1 MVQGPETFASQA
13 CAVCARNQGEP
24 MHLKSLNLLGFK
36 SFAEAK
42 IEFPEGVTAIVG
54 PNGSGKSNVVD
65 AILWV
70 LGEQSTKTLRS
81 EKMEDVIFNGTE
93 LRKPLGMAE
102 VSLVIGGLD
111 PAVMKLESSSGLPN
125 ELAEA
130 QEIMITRRLYRNGE
144 SEYLIN
150 KVHCRL
156 KDIRSLL
163 LDTRAG
169 SKGHTV
175 IAQGQIDQILNAS
188 PQDRRELIEETA
200 GIVRYKKQKA
210 EALRK
215 LEATQQNLL
224 RVRDIVAE
232 VKKQLNSLERQ
243 ARQARTF
250 QTLQGEARGIEV
262 TLLTREFRVLRQAL
276 QETETEVLNLDQQES
291 EKAAEQARLTT
302 DLEQARLDAMTITDS
317 IGKVREELAG
327 IEHQQAH
334 ALTAGEVERNRGLLF
349 AQQQVQ
355 ESAELEELV
364 RSQESLAATLQAI
377 ESSLTSVEGEIATR
391 DRALGELD
399 EEMTRLLHQRTA
411 AVEEEERGRK
421 DVLQLAVL
429 VANTEQGISQL
440 TKRMEDL
447 AGRGAR
453 LSSERDELGN
463 QRESAIDRHEVL
475 RKEYGETDRRI
486 SQLRMEQRTVQEE
499 AAQSTGVL
507 QALDQM
513 ILRRSEE
520 LAGVDSRFE
529 ALQSVVRE
537 EMGYGRQG
545 TEQGP
550 ALKSCAGV
558 RDAVAEWLVIPSG
571 MERAVE
577 AVLGERVRGWFVDE
591 PSVGRRLIRFLQ
603 DEALG
608 RGSFIPQHP
617 RWEGSR
623 SHDWWLSI
631 ATEPGVVGL
640 AVNLVQTDAVR
651 TAARDALLDRVV
663 IVRSLD
669 QAMQLWERHA
679 WSAPNGPILVTL
691 DGEVVDA
698 SGIMTG
704 GQVQG
709 TPGLLERRREVI
721 DLEAKRHSLVT
732 ELEQSK
738 QQRDMVVGQIQ
749 VLTQQDRQLGDALR
763 DAEMQ
768 NLSLHKDEEKLQ
780 HVLNDLEHR
789 LTGMETDIQE
799 SISEGQRME
808 QESHAAQ
815 AQLGQWIAE
824 KNGQETMLGRVRER
838 LGLLDQLMRTHQ
850 ERVTE
855 AKLAAEGLRA
865 KREHEQADRTRVA
878 RQIHETDDRHR
889 AVSEHLHSL
898 EGLIEQSQ
906 AEQIRQET
914 LCQELGVTAG
924 RVKGELVA
932 AQERQAQQMAASHTL
947 ESSLEELRRGIS
959 VIRDA
964 RMTVEVHRAEVRTQ
978 LGTVEGTLAGTYQLD
993 PLTLLDDST
1002 TSCEPIGDGDATA
1015 VEETVPPSD
1024 AELKEQLQKLRDRL
1038 DRMGPINLAA
1048 ISEHQELEE
1057 RHTFLSAQEQ
1067 DLSNS
1072 IASLKEIIQ
1081 RIHRTTKEM
1090 FAATYEELQRKFTE
1104 VFGQF
1109 FPGGRAELQ
1118 LVDEPPTENGE
1129 PSGSQEPGIEIV
1141 AQPPGK
1147 RLKSITM
1154 LSGGEKTLTA
1164 MALLFASFL
1173 IRPTPFCLL
1182 DEIDAPLDE
1191 ENIGRFTGV
1200 LKELAQNAQ
1209 FLVITH
1215 NKRTMSIADSLFGVT
1230 MEEPGVSKLV
1240 SVRLGDLQPA

>member
-1 MVQGPETFASQA
+1 
-13 CAVCARNQGEP
+13 
-24 MHLKSLNLLGFK
+24 MHLKSLNMLGFK

-42 IEFPEGVTAIVG
+42 IEFPEGVTAVVG

-93 LRKPLGMAE
+93 VRKPLGMAE

-111 PAVMKLESSSGLPN
+111 QAAMKLDGNSGLPS
-125 ELAEA
+125 ELTEV
-130 QEIMITRRLYRNGE
+130 QELMITRRLYRNGE

-150 KVHCRL
+150 KIHCRL

-243 ARQARTF
+243 ARQARTY
-250 QTLQGEARGIEV
+250 QTLQGEAREIEV
-262 TLLTREFRVLRQAL
+262 TLLTREFRTLRQTL
-276 QETETEVLNLDQQES
+276 QEVESEVLNLDQQES
-291 EKAAEQARLTT
+291 EKAAEQARFTT
-302 DLEQARLDAMTITDS
+302 ELEQARLDAIATADS
-317 IGKVREELAG
+317 IGKIREELAG
-327 IEHQQAH
+327 VEQQQAH
-334 ALTAGEVERNRGLLF
+334 ALTAAEVERNRGQLF
-349 AQQQVQ
+349 SQQQVQ

-364 RSQESLAATLQAI
+364 RSQEQVVGTLQTI
-377 ESSLTSVEGEIATR
+377 ESSLVRLEEDVTLR
-391 DRALGELD
+391 NQALEELD
-399 EEMTRLLHQRTA
+399 QEMTHLLQQRAA
-411 AVEEEERGRK
+411 AVAEEERGRK

-429 VANTEQGISQL
+429 VANTEQSISQL
-440 TKRMEDL
+440 AQRMEGSTNR
-447 AGRGAR
+447 ATR
-453 LSSERDELGN
+453 LTMERDDLRN
-463 QRESAIDRHEVL
+463 QRESSIARHETL
-475 RKEYGETDRRI
+475 REAYGNADRLVATL
-486 SQLRMEQRTVQEE
+486 QADQRTVKEE
-499 AAQSTGVL
+499 VAQAVGLMQS
-507 QALDQM
+507 LDQV

-520 LAGVDSRFE
+520 LAGLESRLE

-545 TEQGP
+545 ADQGP
-550 ALKSCAGV
+550 ALKSCEGV

-603 DEALG
+603 EETLG

-617 RWEGSR
+617 RWAGAQVY
-623 SHDWWLSI
+623 DWWPAI
-631 ATEPGVVGL
+631 ATEPEVVGR
-640 AVNLVQTDAVR
+640 AVDLIQTDAAR
-651 TAARDALLDRVV
+651 TGARDSLFDRVV

-669 QAMQLWERHA
+669 HALQLWERHG
-679 WSAPNGPILVTL
+679 WGAPTGPILATL
-691 DGEVVDA
+691 DGDVVDA
-698 SGIMTG
+698 SGIVTG

-709 TPGLLERRREVI
+709 TLGLLERRREVL
-721 DLEAKRHSLVT
+721 DLETKRQVLVM
-732 ELEQSK
+732 ELDQNK
-738 QQRDMVVGQIQ
+738 QQRDVVHAQIQ
-749 VLTQQDRQLGDALR
+749 ELTERDRQLGDSLR
-763 DAEMQ
+763 EAEMQ
-768 NLSLHKDEEKLQ
+768 NLSLRKDEEKLQ
-780 HVLNDLEHR
+780 HVLADLDHR
-789 LTGMETDIQE
+789 LSAVEAEIQE
-799 SISEGQRME
+799 GLSEREQLE
-808 QESHAAQ
+808 QESQSVQ

-824 KNGQETMLGRVRER
+824 KTGHDTLLSRVREG
-838 LGLLDQLMRTHQ
+838 LGLLDQNLRTHQ

-855 AKLAAEGLRA
+855 ARLAVEGLRA
-865 KREHEQADRTRVA
+865 KREHEKLNRARVTQQIQETEDRR
-878 RQIHETDDRHR
+878 R
-889 AVSEHLHSL
+889 ALGEHLDSL
-898 EGLIEQSQ
+898 KGQIEQSLN
-906 AEQIRQET
+906 EQTRQEA
-914 LCQELGVTAG
+914 LCRELGVTAG
-924 RVKGELVA
+924 QVKEDLVA
-932 AQERQAQQMAASHTL
+932 AQERHAQQAGTSQAL
-947 ESSLEELRRGIS
+947 ESSLDESRRGMS
-959 VIRDA
+959 AIRDA
-964 RMTVEVHRAEVRTQ
+964 RMTVEVRRAEIRMQ
-978 LGTVEGTLAGTYQLD
+978 LGTVESTLSGTYQLD
-993 PLTLLDDST
+993 PSTLIDMPPAPS
-1002 TSCEPIGDGDATA
+1002 EPSPETHVAA
-1015 VEETVPPSD
+1015 EHETVERSD
-1024 AELKEQLQKLRDRL
+1024 TELKEQLQKLRDRL

-1090 FAATYEELQRKFTE
+1090 FAATYDELQQKFTE
-1104 VFGQF
+1104 VFSQF

-1118 LVDEPPTENGE
+1118 LVEETPSENGE
-1129 PSGSQEPGIEIV
+1129 PSGSEEPGIEIV

-1191 ENIGRFTGV
+1191 ENIGRFTAV
-1200 LKELAQNAQ
+1200 LKDLAQNAQ

-1240 SVRLGDLQPA
+1240 SVRLGELQPA

>member
-1 MVQGPETFASQA
+1 
-13 CAVCARNQGEP
+13 
-24 MHLKSLNLLGFK
+24 MHLKSLNMLGFK

-111 PAVMKLESSSGLPN
+111 PTVMKLDGSSGLPN
-125 ELAEA
+125 ELTEA
-130 QEIMITRRLYRNGE
+130 QEMMITRRLYRNGE

-150 KVHCRL
+150 KIQCRL

-250 QTLQGEARGIEV
+250 QTLQGEAREIEV

-276 QETETEVLNLDQQES
+276 QKAEVEVLNLDQQES

-302 DLEQARLDAMTITDS
+302 ELEQARLDAIATADS
-317 IGKVREELAG
+317 IGKIREELAG
-327 IEHQQAH
+327 VEQQQAH
-334 ALTAGEVERNRGLLF
+334 ALTAAEVERNRGLLF
-349 AQQQVQ
+349 SQQQVQ
-355 ESAELEELV
+355 GSAELEELV
-364 RSQESLAATLQAI
+364 RSQEHLAAALHAI
-377 ESSLTSVEGEIATR
+377 ESSLTSFEEEMAIR
-391 DRALGELD
+391 DRALEELNV
-399 EEMTRLLHQRTA
+399 EMTRLLHQRSE

-429 VANTEQGISQL
+429 VANTEQGIAQL
-440 TKRMEDL
+440 AKRMEDL
-447 AGRGAR
+447 AGRGTR
-453 LSSERDELGN
+453 LSSERDELRS
-463 QRESAIDRHEVL
+463 QREAAIGRHEVL
-475 RKEYGETDRRI
+475 RKEYGEADRLVT
-486 SQLRMEQRTVQEE
+486 QLRMEQRTVQEE
-499 AAQSTGVL
+499 AAQVTGTL
-507 QALDQM
+507 QSLDQM

-520 LAGVDSRFE
+520 LAGVDSRLE

-545 TEQGP
+545 TQQGP
-550 ALKSCAGV
+550 ALKSCDGV

-591 PSVGRRLIRFLQ
+591 PSVGPRVIRFLQ
-603 DEALG
+603 EEALG
-608 RGSFIPQHP
+608 RGSFIPQSP
-617 RWEGSR
+617 RWEGGR
-623 SHDWWLSI
+623 LHDWWASI
-631 ATEPGVVGL
+631 ATQPGVVGL
-640 AVNLVQTDAVR
+640 AVDLVQTDAPR
-651 TAARDALLDRVV
+651 TAARDALFDRVV

-669 QAMQLWERHA
+669 QAMQLWEQHA

-698 SGIMTG
+698 SGIVTG

-732 ELEQSK
+732 ELDQSK
-738 QQRDMVVGQIQ
+738 QQRDMVFAQIQ
-749 VLTQQDRQLGDALR
+749 LLTQQDRQLGDALR

-768 NLSLHKDEEKLQ
+768 NLSLRKDEEKLQ
-780 HVLNDLEHR
+780 HVLNDLDHR
-789 LTGMETDIQE
+789 LTGMETEIQE
-799 SISEGQRME
+799 GINEGQRLE
-808 QESHAAQ
+808 QESQ
-815 AQLGQWIAE
+815 SVQIQLGQWLAE
-824 KNGQETMLGRVRER
+824 KNGQEAMLGRVHER
-838 LGLLDQLMRTHQ
+838 LTLLDQNMRAHQ

-855 AKLAAEGLRA
+855 AKLTVEGLRA
-865 KREHEQADRTRVA
+865 RREHERLNQARVTQQIQETEDRR
-878 RQIHETDDRHR
+878 R
-889 AVSEHLHSL
+889 ALGEHLSSL
-898 EGLIEQSQ
+898 KGLIEQSQ
-906 AEQIRQET
+906 TEQARQEA
-914 LCQELGVTAG
+914 LCQELGITAG
-924 RVKGELVA
+924 RVKEELIS
-932 AQERQAQQMAASHTL
+932 AQERQAQQMATSQTL
-947 ESSLEELRRGIS
+947 ESGLEGLRREIS

-964 RMTVEVHRAEVRTQ
+964 RMTAEVRRAEIRTQ
-978 LGTVEGTLAGTYQLD
+978 LGTVEGTLSGTYQLD
-993 PLTLLDDST
+993 PLTLVDDLAKS
-1002 TSCEPIGDGDATA
+1002 SELMNEGGCEAVQETA
-1015 VEETVPPSD
+1015 HRSD

-1048 ISEHQELEE
+1048 ISEHQELED
-1057 RHTFLSAQEQ
+1057 RHKFLSAQEQ

-1081 RIHRTTKEM
+1081 RINRTTKEM
-1090 FAATYEELQRKFTE
+1090 FAATYEELQQKFTE

-1118 LVDEPPTENGE
+1118 LVDEPPPENGE
-1129 PSGSQEPGIEIV
+1129 PVGNQEPGIEIV

-1147 RLKSITM
+1147 RLKNITM

>member
-1 MVQGPETFASQA
+1 
-13 CAVCARNQGEP
+13 
-24 MHLKSLNLLGFK
+24 MHLKSLNMLGFK

-42 IEFPEGVTAIVG
+42 IEFPEGVTAVVG

-93 LRKPLGMAE
+93 VRKPLGMAE

-111 PAVMKLESSSGLPN
+111 QATMKVDGSSGLPS
-125 ELAEA
+125 ELTEV
-130 QEIMITRRLYRNGE
+130 QELMITRRLYRNGE

-150 KVHCRL
+150 KIHCRL

-243 ARQARTF
+243 ARQARTY
-250 QTLQGEARGIEV
+250 QTLQGEAREIEV
-262 TLLTREFRVLRQAL
+262 LLLTREFRILRQTL
-276 QETETEVLNLDQQES
+276 QEVESEVLNLDQQES

-302 DLEQARLDAMTITDS
+302 ELEQARLDAIATADS
-317 IGKVREELAG
+317 IGKIREELAG
-327 IEHQQAH
+327 VEQQQAH
-334 ALTAGEVERNRGLLF
+334 ALTAAAVERNRGELF
-349 AQQQVQ
+349 SQQQVQ

-364 RSQESLAATLQAI
+364 RSQEQMAGTLQAI
-377 ESSLTSVEGEIATR
+377 ESSLVKLEEDVTLR
-391 DRALGELD
+391 NQALEELD
-399 EEMTRLLHQRTA
+399 QEMTRLLDQRAA
-411 AVEEEERGRK
+411 AVAEEERGRK

-429 VANTEQGISQL
+429 VANTEQSISQL
-440 TKRMEDL
+440 AQRMEEFTNR
-447 AGRGAR
+447 ATR
-453 LSSERDELGN
+453 LTMEREELRN
-463 QRESAIDRHEVL
+463 QRESSITRHETL
-475 RKEYGETDRRI
+475 REEYGNADR
-486 SQLRMEQRTVQEE
+486 LVAT
-499 AAQSTGVL
+499 L
-507 QALDQM
+507 QADQRAVKEEVAQAVGLM
-513 ILRRSEE
+513 QSLNQVILRRSEE
-520 LAGVDSRFE
+520 LAGLESRLE

-545 TEQGP
+545 ADQGP
-550 ALKSCAGV
+550 ALKSCEGV

-591 PSVGRRLIRFLQ
+591 PSVGRRLIQFLQ
-603 DEALG
+603 EETLG

-617 RWEGSR
+617 RWTGGQV
-623 SHDWWLSI
+623 HDWWSAI
-631 ATEPGVVGL
+631 ATEPGVVGR
-640 AVNLVQTDAVR
+640 AVDLVQTDAAR
-651 TAARDALLDRVV
+651 TVARDSLFDRVV

-669 QAMQLWERHA
+669 EALQLWERHA
-679 WSAPNGPILVTL
+679 WSAPTGPILATL
-691 DGEVVDA
+691 EGDVVDA
-698 SGIMTG
+698 SGIVTG
-704 GQVQG
+704 GHVQG
-709 TPGLLERRREVI
+709 TPGLLERRREVL
-721 DLEAKRHSLVT
+721 DLETKRQALVM
-732 ELEQSK
+732 ELDQNK
-738 QQRDMVVGQIQ
+738 QQRDVVHTQIQ
-749 VLTQQDRQLGDALR
+749 ELTERDRQLGDSLR
-763 DAEMQ
+763 EAEMQ
-768 NLSLHKDEEKLQ
+768 NLSLRKDEEKLQ
-780 HVLNDLEHR
+780 HVLADLDHR
-789 LTGMETDIQE
+789 LNAVEAEIQE
-799 SISEGQRME
+799 GLSERAQLE
-808 QESHAAQ
+808 QESQ
-815 AQLGQWIAE
+815 SVQTQLGQWIAE
-824 KNGQETMLGRVRER
+824 KTGQDTLLSRVREG
-838 LGLLDQLMRTHQ
+838 LGLLDQNLRTHQ

-855 AKLAAEGLRA
+855 ARLAAEGLRA
-865 KREHEQADRTRVA
+865 KREHEQLNRARVTQQIQETEDRRRVLG
-878 RQIHETDDRHR
+878 
-889 AVSEHLHSL
+889 EHLDSL
-898 EGLIEQSQ
+898 KGLIEQSQ
-906 AEQIRQET
+906 AEQTRQET
-914 LCQELGVTAG
+914 ICRELGVTAEQ
-924 RVKGELVA
+924 VKKDLVA
-932 AQERQAQQMAASHTL
+932 AQERHAQQTGASQAL
-947 ESSLEELRRGIS
+947 ESSLDESRRGIS
-959 VIRDA
+959 AIRDA
-964 RMTVEVHRAEVRTQ
+964 RMTVEVRRAEVRMQ
-978 LGTVEGTLAGTYQLD
+978 LGTVESTLSGTYQLD
-993 PLTLLDDST
+993 PSTLANMSPAP
-1002 TSCEPIGDGDATA
+1002 SEPSPETDVAA
-1015 VEETVPPSD
+1015 EHETVERSD

-1057 RHTFLSAQEQ
+1057 RHKFISAQEQ

-1090 FAATYEELQRKFTE
+1090 FAATYDELQRKFTE
-1104 VFGQF
+1104 VFSQF

-1118 LVDEPPTENGE
+1118 LVEETPPENGE
-1129 PSGSQEPGIEIV
+1129 PSGSEEPGIEIV

-1191 ENIGRFTGV
+1191 ENIGRFTAV
-1200 LKELAQNAQ
+1200 LKDLAQNAQ

-1240 SVRLGDLQPA
+1240 SVRLGELQPA

>member
-1 MVQGPETFASQA
+1 
-13 CAVCARNQGEP
+13 
-24 MHLKSLNLLGFK
+24 MHLKTMNMTGFK

-111 PAVMKLESSSGLPN
+111 PAMMKLDGNSSLPGD
-125 ELAEA
+125 LTDL
-130 QEIMITRRLYRNGE
+130 QEMMITRRLYRNGE
-144 SEYLIN
+144 SEYLLN
-150 KVHCRL
+150 KIHCRL

-243 ARQARTF
+243 ARQARTY
-250 QTLQGEARGIEV
+250 QTLQGEVREIEV
-262 TLLTREFRVLRQAL
+262 SLLTKEFLALRQTL
-276 QETETEVLNLDQQES
+276 QEVESDVLNLDQQES

-302 DLEQARLDAMTITDS
+302 ELEQARLDAIGVSDT
-317 IGKVREELAG
+317 IGKIREELAG
-327 IEHQQAH
+327 LEQQQAQ
-334 ALTAGEVERNRGLLF
+334 ALTAAEVERSRGQLF
-349 AQQQVQ
+349 GQQQVQ

-364 RSQESLAATLQAI
+364 RSQGQVSEALQTIEASLR
-377 ESSLTSVEGEIATR
+377 SVE
-391 DRALGELD
+391 
-399 EEMTRLLHQRTA
+399 EEMTLRVQALEGLDQELMKLVSQRAA
-411 AVEEEERGRK
+411 AVSEEERGRK

-429 VANTEQGISQL
+429 VANTEQAISQL
-440 TKRMEDL
+440 ARRMEEL
-447 AGRGAR
+447 MGRGTR
-453 LSSERDELGN
+453 LTAEREELGS
-463 QRESAIDRHEVL
+463 QRATAIDRHALL
-475 RKEYGETDRRI
+475 RKEYGEADRRV
-486 SQLRMEQRTVQEE
+486 SELRAEMLAVQEE
-499 AAQSTGVL
+499 AAQAAASL
-507 QALDQM
+507 QSLDQV

-520 LAGVDSRFE
+520 LAGVDSRLE

-545 TEQGP
+545 TQQGP
-550 ALKSCAGV
+550 ALKSCEGV

-591 PSVGRRLIRFLQ
+591 PSVGKRLVRFLQ
-603 DEALG
+603 QEALG
-608 RGSFIPQHP
+608 RGSFIPQRP
-617 RWEGSR
+617 RWDGPSTP
-623 SHDWWLSI
+623 SWWPMI
-631 ATEPGVVGL
+631 AAEPGVVGR
-640 AVNLVQTDAVR
+640 AVDLIQTDADR
-651 TAARDALLDRVV
+651 TAARDALFDRVV
-663 IVRSLD
+663 IIRSLD
-669 QAMQLWERHA
+669 QALQLWERYE
-679 WSAPNGPILVTL
+679 WSAPHGPIFSTL

-698 SGIMTG
+698 SGIVTG
-704 GQVQG
+704 GQVKS
-709 TPGLLERRREVI
+709 TPGLLERRREVM
-721 DLEAKRHSLVT
+721 DLEAKRLSFVT
-732 ELEQSK
+732 ELDQSK
-738 QQRDMVVGQIQ
+738 QQRDMIVAQIQ
-749 VLTQQDRQLGDALR
+749 MLTQRDRQLGDALR
-763 DAEMQ
+763 EAEMQ
-768 NLSLHKDEEKLQ
+768 NLSLRKDEEKLQ
-780 HVLNDLEHR
+780 HVLADLDQR
-789 LTGMETDIQE
+789 LQAVDEEIQE
-799 SISEGQRME
+799 GLSERGRVE
-808 QESHAAQ
+808 EESQSVQ

-824 KNGQETMLGRVRER
+824 KNGQDALVARVRER
-838 LGLLDQLMRTHQ
+838 LGLLDQAMNQHQ
-850 ERVTE
+850 EQVTQ
-855 AKLAAEGLRA
+855 AKLTVEALRG
-865 KREHEQADRTRVA
+865 KREHEQLNRARVMQ
-878 RQIHETDDRHR
+878 QIREAEERR
-889 AVSEHLHSL
+889 RVLGEHLNSL
-898 EGLIEQSQ
+898 KDLIEQSREQQ
-906 AEQIRQET
+906 ALQET
-914 LCQELGVTAG
+914 RCQDLGVTAG
-924 RVKGELVA
+924 QVKGELVA
-932 AQERQAQQMAASHTL
+932 AQERQAQHMAASQ
-947 ESSLEELRRGIS
+947 SLEAGLEEIRRGRS
-959 VIRDA
+959 AIRDA
-964 RMTVEVHRAEVRTQ
+964 RMTVEVRRAEVRMH
-978 LGTVEGTLAGTYQLD
+978 LSTVESTLAGTYQID
-993 PLTLLDDST
+993 PLTLVD
-1002 TSCEPIGDGDATA
+1002 
-1015 VEETVPPSD
+1015 VPPQSD
-1024 AELKEQLQKLRDRL
+1024 EPMGETDVAVGQETEQRSDVELKEQLQKLRDRL

-1081 RIHRTTKEM
+1081 RINRTTKEM
-1090 FAATYEELQRKFTE
+1090 FAATYDELQQKFTE

-1118 LVDEPPTENGE
+1118 LVEEPPSENGE
-1129 PSGSQEPGIEIV
+1129 QPGNQEPGIEIV

-1191 ENIGRFTGV
+1191 ENIGRFTTV
-1200 LKELAQNAQ
+1200 LKDLAQNAQ

>member
-1 MVQGPETFASQA
+1 
-13 CAVCARNQGEP
+13 
-24 MHLKSLNLLGFK
+24 MHLKSLNMLGFK

-93 LRKPLGMAE
+93 IRKPLGMAE

-111 PAVMKLESSSGLPN
+111 PAMMKLDGSSGLPS
-125 ELAEA
+125 ELTEA
-130 QEIMITRRLYRNGE
+130 QEMMITRRLYRNGE

-150 KVHCRL
+150 KIQCRL

-215 LEATQQNLL
+215 LDATQQNLL

-262 TLLTREFRVLRQAL
+262 TLLTREFRALRQAL
-276 QETETEVLNLDQQES
+276 HEAETEALHLDQQES

-302 DLEQARLDAMTITDS
+302 ELEQARLDAIATADS
-317 IGKVREELAG
+317 IGKIREELAG
-327 IEHQQAH
+327 IEQQQAR
-334 ALTAGEVERNRGLLF
+334 ALTAAEVERNRGLLF
-349 AQQQVQ
+349 GQQQVQ

-364 RSQESLAATLQAI
+364 RSQEQLAAALHAI
-377 ESSLTSVEGEIATR
+377 ESSLTSVEEDMAVR
-391 DRALGELD
+391 ERALLELD
-399 EEMTRLLHQRTA
+399 EEMTRLLHQRA
-411 AVEEEERGRK
+411 SEVVEEERGRK

-440 TKRMEDL
+440 AKRMEDL
-447 AGRGAR
+447 AGRGTR
-453 LSSERDELGN
+453 LSSERDELRS

-475 RKEYGETDRRI
+475 RKEYGETDRRVT
-486 SQLRMEQRTVQEE
+486 QLRTEQRSVQEE
-499 AAQSTGVL
+499 TAQAAGVL
-507 QALDQM
+507 QSLDQV

-520 LAGVDSRFE
+520 LAGVDSRLE
-529 ALQSVVRE
+529 AMQSVVRE

-545 TEQGP
+545 TQQGP
-550 ALKSCAGV
+550 ALKSCDGV

-603 DEALG
+603 QEALG
-608 RGSFIPQHP
+608 RGSFIPQRP
-617 RWEGSR
+617 RWEGGR
-623 SHDWWLSI
+623 VHDWWSSI
-631 ATEPGVVGL
+631 ATQPGVIGL
-640 AVNLVQTDAVR
+640 AVDQVQTDAAR
-651 TAARDALLDRVV
+651 TAARDSLFDRVV
-663 IVRSLD
+663 IVQSLD
-669 QAMQLWERHA
+669 QAMQLWEQHA

-698 SGIMTG
+698 SGIVTG
-704 GQVQG
+704 GHVQD

-732 ELEQSK
+732 ELDQSK
-738 QQRDMVVGQIQ
+738 QQRDMVFAQIQ
-749 VLTQQDRQLGDALR
+749 LLTQRDRQLGDALR
-763 DAEMQ
+763 EAEMQ
-768 NLSLHKDEEKLQ
+768 DLSLRKDEEKLQ
-780 HVLNDLEHR
+780 HVLNDLDHR
-789 LTGMETDIQE
+789 LTELEMDIQE
-799 SISEGQRME
+799 GLSEGQRLE
-808 QESHAAQ
+808 QESHSVQ
-815 AQLGQWIAE
+815 SQLGQWLAE
-824 KNGQETMLGRVRER
+824 KNGQETLLVRVRER
-838 LGLLDQLMRTHQ
+838 LGLLDENMRSHQ
-850 ERVTE
+850 ECVTG
-855 AKLAAEGLRA
+855 AKLIVEGLRA
-865 KREHEQADRTRVA
+865 KREHERLNRARVTQQIQETEDRR
-878 RQIHETDDRHR
+878 R
-889 AVSEHLHSL
+889 ALGEHLTSL
-898 EGLIEQSQ
+898 QGLVEQSRT
-906 AEQIRQET
+906 EQSRQEA
-914 LCQELGVTAG
+914 LCQELGVTVG

-947 ESSLEELRRGIS
+947 ESGLEELRRGMS
-959 VIRDA
+959 LIRDA
-964 RMTVEVHRAEVRTQ
+964 RMTVEVRRAEIRTQ
-978 LGTVEGTLAGTYQLD
+978 LGTVEETLSGTYQRD
-993 PLTLLDDST
+993 PLALIENQGAS
-1002 TSCEPIGDGDATA
+1002 SEPMSEADAAA
-1015 VEETVPPSD
+1015 VQEIAHRSD

-1038 DRMGPINLAA
+1038 DRMGLINLAA
-1048 ISEHQELEE
+1048 ISEHEELEE
-1057 RHTFLSAQEQ
+1057 RHKFLSAQEQ

-1090 FAATYEELQRKFTE
+1090 FAATYQELHHKFTE
-1104 VFGQF
+1104 VFVQF

-1118 LVDEPPTENGE
+1118 LVDEPPSENGE
-1129 PSGSQEPGIEIV
+1129 PVGSQEPGIDIV

-1200 LKELAQNAQ
+1200 LRELAQNAQ

-1240 SVRLGDLQPA
+1240 SVRLGDLQPV

>member
-1 MVQGPETFASQA
+1 
-13 CAVCARNQGEP
+13 

-111 PAVMKLESSSGLPN
+111 PAIMKLDGSSGLPN
-125 ELAEA
+125 ELTEA
-130 QEIMITRRLYRNGE
+130 HEIMITRRLYRSGE

-150 KVHCRL
+150 KIQCRL

-188 PQDRRELIEETA
+188 PQERRELIEETA

-250 QTLQGEARGIEV
+250 QALQGEARGIEV
-262 TLLTREFRVLRQAL
+262 TLLTREFRVLRQSLREA
-276 QETETEVLNLDQQES
+276 ETEVLNLDQQES
-291 EKAAEQARLTT
+291 EKEAEQARSTT
-302 DLEQARLDAMTITDS
+302 ALEQARLDAIATADS
-317 IGKVREELAG
+317 IGKIREELVAV
-327 IEHQQAH
+327 EQQQAQ
-334 ALTAGEVERNRGLLF
+334 ALTAAEVERNRGLLF
-349 AQQQVQ
+349 SQQQAQ
-355 ESAELEELV
+355 EAAELEELV
-364 RSQESLAATLQAI
+364 RSQENLAAALQTI
-377 ESSLTSVEGEIATR
+377 ESSLTSVEEEMAIR
-391 DRALGELD
+391 DRALVELD
-399 EEMTRLLHQRTA
+399 AEMARLLHQRVA
-411 AVEEEERGRK
+411 AVAEEERGRK
-421 DVLQLAVL
+421 DVLQLAIL
-429 VANTEQGISQL
+429 VANTEQGLSQL
-440 TKRMEDL
+440 AQRMEDL
-447 AGRGAR
+447 AGRGSR
-453 LSSERDELGN
+453 LSSERDELRS
-463 QRESAIDRHEVL
+463 QRESTIDRHEVL
-475 RKEYGETDRRI
+475 RKEYGEADRLV
-486 SQLRMEQRTVQEE
+486 SQLRTERGTVQEE
-499 AAQSTGVL
+499 AAQATGAL
-507 QALDQM
+507 QSLDQVV
-513 ILRRSEE
+513 LRRSEE
-520 LAGVDSRFE
+520 LAGMDSRLE

-545 TEQGP
+545 AQQGP
-550 ALKSCAGV
+550 ALKSCDGV
-558 RDAVAEWLVIPSG
+558 RDAVAEWLMIPSG

-591 PSVGRRLIRFLQ
+591 PSVGRQLIRFLQ
-603 DEALG
+603 EEALG
-608 RGSFIPQHP
+608 RGSFIPQRP
-617 RWEGSR
+617 RWEGGR
-623 SHDWWLSI
+623 AHDWWPSI
-631 ATEPGVVGL
+631 ATQPGVIGL
-640 AVNLVQTDAVR
+640 AADLVQTDAAR
-651 TAARDALLDRVV
+651 TAARDSLFDRVV

-669 QAMQLWERHA
+669 QAMQLWEQQA
-679 WSAPNGPILVTL
+679 WSAPNGPILATL

-698 SGIMTG
+698 SGIVTG

-721 DLEAKRHSLVT
+721 DLEAKRHLLVL
-732 ELEQSK
+732 ELDQNK
-738 QQRDMVVGQIQ
+738 QQRELVFAQIQ
-749 VLTQQDRQLGDALR
+749 SLTERDRQLGDALR
-763 DAEMQ
+763 EAEMQ
-768 NLSLHKDEEKLQ
+768 NLSLRKDEEKLQ
-780 HVLNDLEHR
+780 HVLNDLDHR
-789 LTGMETDIQE
+789 LTGMETEIQQG
-799 SISEGQRME
+799 ISEGRRLE
-808 QESHAAQ
+808 QESHSIQ
-815 AQLGQWIAE
+815 ARLGQWLAE
-824 KNGQETMLGRVRER
+824 KSGQETMLGRVRER
-838 LGLLDQLMRTHQ
+838 LGLLDQNIRTHQ

-855 AKLAAEGLRA
+855 AKLTAEGLRA
-865 KREHEQADRTRVA
+865 KREHEQLNRSRVA
-878 RQIHETDDRHR
+878 QQVKETEDRHG
-889 AVSEHLHSL
+889 ALGEHLNSL
-898 EGLIEQSQ
+898 KGLIEQSRTEQ
-906 AEQIRQET
+906 ARQEAF
-914 LCQELGVTAG
+914 CQELSVTAG
-924 RVKGELVA
+924 QVKGELVA
-932 AQERQAQQMAASHTL
+932 AQERQAQQMATSHTL
-947 ESSLEELRRGIS
+947 ESGLEELRREIS

-964 RMTVEVHRAEVRTQ
+964 RMTVEVRRAEVRTQ
-978 LGTVEGTLAGTYQLD
+978 LGTVEGTLSGTYQLD
-993 PLTLLDDST
+993 PITLVDDPVRSGE
-1002 TSCEPIGDGDATA
+1002 SINPADSAA
-1015 VEETVPPSD
+1015 VQETEQRSD
-1024 AELKEQLQKLRDRL
+1024 TELKEQLQKLRDRL

-1057 RHTFLSAQEQ
+1057 RHKFLSDQEQ
-1067 DLSNS
+1067 DLSTS

-1090 FAATYEELQRKFTE
+1090 FAATYEELQQRFTE

-1118 LVDEPPTENGE
+1118 LVDEPPPENGE
-1129 PSGSQEPGIEIV
+1129 PVGSQEPGIEIV

-1215 NKRTMSIADSLFGVT
+1215 NKRTMNIADSLFGVT

>member
-1 MVQGPETFASQA
+1 
-13 CAVCARNQGEP
+13 
-24 MHLKSLNLLGFK
+24 MHLKSLNMLGFK

-42 IEFPEGVTAIVG
+42 IEFPEGVTAVVG

-93 LRKPLGMAE
+93 VRKPLGMAE

-111 PAVMKLESSSGLPN
+111 HAAMKLDGNAGLPS
-125 ELAEA
+125 ELMEI
-130 QEIMITRRLYRNGE
+130 QELMITRRLYRNGE

-215 LEATQQNLL
+215 LEATQHNLL

-243 ARQARTF
+243 ARQARTY
-250 QTLQGEARGIEV
+250 QTLQGEAREIEV
-262 TLLTREFRVLRQAL
+262 TLLTREFRALRQML
-276 QETETEVLNLDQQES
+276 QEVEREALSLDQQES
-291 EKAAEQARLTT
+291 EKAAEQARLAM
-302 DLEQARLDAMTITDS
+302 DLEQARLEMIATADA
-317 IGKVREELAG
+317 IGKIREELAG
-327 IEHQQAH
+327 VEQQQAH
-334 ALTAGEVERNRGLLF
+334 ALTAAEVERNRGQLLC
-349 AQQQVQ
+349 QQQVQ
-355 ESAELEELV
+355 ESAELEELI
-364 RSQESLAATLQAI
+364 RSQEHVAGTLQAI
-377 ESSLTSVEGEIATR
+377 ESSLVELEEEVTVR
-391 DRALGELD
+391 TQALEELD
-399 EEMTRLLHQRTA
+399 QEMTRLRDQRAA
-411 AVEEEERGRK
+411 AVAEEERGRK

-429 VANTEQGISQL
+429 VANTEQRISQL
-440 TKRMEDL
+440 AKRMEEI
-447 AGRGAR
+447 ANRATR
-453 LSSERDELGN
+453 LTAERDELRS
-463 QRESAIDRHEVL
+463 QRESSLARHDRL
-475 RKEYGETDRRI
+475 REEYGHADRLVATL
-486 SQLRMEQRTVQEE
+486 QADQRAVKEE
-499 AAQSTGVL
+499 AAQAIGLARS
-507 QALDQM
+507 LDHA

-520 LAGVDSRFE
+520 LAGLESRLE
-529 ALQSVVRE
+529 ALQGVVRE

-545 TEQGP
+545 ADQGP
-550 ALKSCAGV
+550 ALKSCEGV
-558 RDAVAEWLVIPSG
+558 CDAVAEWLVIPPG

-603 DEALG
+603 EQTLG
-608 RGSFIPQHP
+608 RGSFIPQRP
-617 RWEGSR
+617 RWEGKQGY
-623 SHDWWLSI
+623 DWWPTI
-631 ATEPGVVGL
+631 AAEPGVVGR
-640 AVNLVQTDAVR
+640 AVDLVQTDTAR
-651 TAARDALLDRVV
+651 TVARDSLFDRVV

-669 QAMQLWERHA
+669 QAVELWERHA
-679 WSAPNGPILVTL
+679 WSAPNGPILATL

-698 SGIMTG
+698 SGIVTG
-704 GQVQG
+704 GQVEG
-709 TPGLLERRREVI
+709 TPGLLERRREI
-721 DLEAKRHSLVT
+721 LDLDTKRQTLVV
-732 ELEQSK
+732 ELDQNR
-738 QQRDMVVGQIQ
+738 QQRDAVHDRIQ
-749 VLTQQDRQLGDALR
+749 ELTERDRRLGDSLR
-763 DAEMQ
+763 QAEMH
-768 NLSLHKDEEKLQ
+768 NLSLHKDQEKLQ
-780 HVLNDLEHR
+780 HVLADLDHR
-789 LTGMETDIQE
+789 LSVVETEIQE
-799 SISEGQRME
+799 GLTERERVE
-808 QESHAAQ
+808 QELQSVQ

-824 KNGQETMLGRVRER
+824 KTGQDTLLSRVREG
-838 LGLLDQLMRTHQ
+838 LGVLDQNLQTHQ
-850 ERVTE
+850 DRVTE
-855 AKLAAEGLRA
+855 ARLAAEGLRA
-865 KREHEQADRTRVA
+865 KQEHEQLNRARVIQ
-878 RQIHETDDRHR
+878 QIQETENRRR
-889 AVSEHLHSL
+889 ALGEHLDSL
-898 EGLIEQSQ
+898 KGLIEQSQ
-906 AEQIRQET
+906 AEQTRQET
-914 LCQELGVTAG
+914 LCRELGETAAH
-924 RVKGELVA
+924 VKGQLVA
-932 AQERQAQQMAASHTL
+932 AQERHAQQMAASQAVEGRL
-947 ESSLEELRRGIS
+947 DELRRGMS
-959 VIRDA
+959 AIRDA
-964 RMTVEVHRAEVRTQ
+964 RMTVEVRRAEIRTQ
-978 LGTVEGTLAGTYQLD
+978 LGTVESTLTGTYQLD
-993 PLTLLDDST
+993 PSMLIHGSSALS
-1002 TSCEPIGDGDATA
+1002 EPATESGTA
-1015 VEETVPPSD
+1015 SEQDTAEESD

-1057 RHTFLSAQEQ
+1057 RHKFLSAQEQ

-1081 RIHRTTKEM
+1081 RIQRTTKEM
-1090 FAATYEELQRKFTE
+1090 FAATYDELQRKFTE

-1118 LVDEPPTENGE
+1118 LVEE
-1129 PSGSQEPGIEIV
+1129 PSPGNGDLSGSEEPGIEIV

-1147 RLKSITM
+1147 RLKSIAM

-1191 ENIGRFTGV
+1191 ENIGRFTAV
-1200 LKELAQNAQ
+1200 LKNLAQNAQ

>member
-1 MVQGPETFASQA
+1 
-13 CAVCARNQGEP
+13 
-24 MHLKSLNLLGFK
+24 MHLKSLNMLGFK

-42 IEFPEGVTAIVG
+42 IEFPEGVTAVVG

-93 LRKPLGMAE
+93 VRKPLGMAE

-111 PAVMKLESSSGLPN
+111 QAAMKLDGNSGLPS
-125 ELAEA
+125 ELTEV
-130 QEIMITRRLYRNGE
+130 QELMITRRLYRNGE

-150 KVHCRL
+150 KIHCRL

-243 ARQARTF
+243 ARQARTY
-250 QTLQGEARGIEV
+250 QTLQGEAREIEV
-262 TLLTREFRVLRQAL
+262 TLLTREFRTLRQTL
-276 QETETEVLNLDQQES
+276 QEVESEVLDLDQQES
-291 EKAAEQARLTT
+291 EKAAEQARFTT
-302 DLEQARLDAMTITDS
+302 ELEQARLDAIATADS
-317 IGKVREELAG
+317 IGKIREELAG
-327 IEHQQAH
+327 VEQQQAH
-334 ALTAGEVERNRGLLF
+334 ALTAAEVERNRGQLF
-349 AQQQVQ
+349 SQQQVQ

-364 RSQESLAATLQAI
+364 RSQEQMVGTLQAI
-377 ESSLTSVEGEIATR
+377 ESFLVRLEEDVTLR
-391 DRALGELD
+391 NQALEELD
-399 EEMTRLLHQRTA
+399 QEMTQLLQQRTA
-411 AVEEEERGRK
+411 AVAEEERGRK

-429 VANTEQGISQL
+429 VANTEQSISQL
-440 TKRMEDL
+440 AQRMEGSTNR
-447 AGRGAR
+447 ATR
-453 LSSERDELGN
+453 LTMERDELRN
-463 QRESAIDRHEVL
+463 QRESSITRHETL
-475 RKEYGETDRRI
+475 REAYGNADRLVATL
-486 SQLRMEQRTVQEE
+486 QADQRTVKEE
-499 AAQSTGVL
+499 VAQAVGLMQS
-507 QALDQM
+507 LDQV

-520 LAGVDSRFE
+520 LAGLESRLE

-545 TEQGP
+545 ADQGP
-550 ALKSCAGV
+550 ALKSCEGV

-603 DEALG
+603 EETLG

-617 RWEGSR
+617 RWAGAQVY
-623 SHDWWLSI
+623 DWWPAI
-631 ATEPGVVGL
+631 ATEPEVVGR
-640 AVNLVQTDAVR
+640 AVDLIQTDAAR
-651 TAARDALLDRVV
+651 TVARDSLFDRVV

-669 QAMQLWERHA
+669 HALQLWERHA
-679 WSAPNGPILVTL
+679 WGAPTGPILATL
-691 DGEVVDA
+691 DGDVVDA
-698 SGIMTG
+698 SGIVTG

-709 TPGLLERRREVI
+709 TLGLLERRREVL
-721 DLEAKRHSLVT
+721 DLETKRHVLVM
-732 ELEQSK
+732 ELDQNK
-738 QQRDMVVGQIQ
+738 QQRDAVHTQIQ
-749 VLTQQDRQLGDALR
+749 ELTERDRHLGDSLR
-763 DAEMQ
+763 EAEME
-768 NLSLHKDEEKLQ
+768 NLSLRKDEEKLQ
-780 HVLNDLEHR
+780 HVLTDLDHR
-789 LTGMETDIQE
+789 LSAVEAEIQE
-799 SISEGQRME
+799 GLSEREQLE
-808 QESHAAQ
+808 QESQSVQ
-815 AQLGQWIAE
+815 AQLSQWITE
-824 KNGQETMLGRVRER
+824 KTGHDTLLSRVREG
-838 LGLLDQLMRTHQ
+838 LGLLDQNLRTHQ

-855 AKLAAEGLRA
+855 ARLAAEGLRA
-865 KREHEQADRTRVA
+865 KREHEQLNRARVMQQIQETEDRRRVLG
-878 RQIHETDDRHR
+878 
-889 AVSEHLHSL
+889 EHLDSL
-898 EGLIEQSQ
+898 KGQIEQSLT
-906 AEQIRQET
+906 EQTRQET
-914 LCQELGVTAG
+914 LCRELGVTAG
-924 RVKGELVA
+924 QVKEDLVA
-932 AQERQAQQMAASHTL
+932 AQERHAQQTGTSQAL
-947 ESSLEELRRGIS
+947 ESSLDESRRGMS
-959 VIRDA
+959 AIRDA
-964 RMTVEVHRAEVRTQ
+964 RMTVEVRRAETRMQ
-978 LGTVEGTLAGTYQLD
+978 LSTVESTLSGTYQLD
-993 PLTLLDDST
+993 PSTLIDVPPAPS
-1002 TSCEPIGDGDATA
+1002 EPSSETHVAA
-1015 VEETVPPSD
+1015 EHETVERSD
-1024 AELKEQLQKLRDRL
+1024 TELKEQLQKLRDRL

-1090 FAATYEELQRKFTE
+1090 FAATYDELQQKFTE
-1104 VFGQF
+1104 VFSQF

-1118 LVDEPPTENGE
+1118 LVEEAPSENGE
-1129 PSGSQEPGIEIV
+1129 SAGSEEPGIEIV

-1191 ENIGRFTGV
+1191 ENIGRFTAV
-1200 LKELAQNAQ
+1200 LKDLAQNAQ

-1240 SVRLGDLQPA
+1240 SVRLGELQPA

>member
-1 MVQGPETFASQA
+1 
-13 CAVCARNQGEP
+13 
-24 MHLKSLNLLGFK
+24 MHLKSLNMLGFK

-111 PAVMKLESSSGLPN
+111 EATMKLDGSSGLPR
-125 ELAEA
+125 ELTET
-130 QEIMITRRLYRNGE
+130 QELMITRRLYRNGE

-150 KVHCRL
+150 KVQCRL

-200 GIVRYKKQKA
+200 GIIRYKKQKA

-215 LEATQQNLL
+215 LDATQQNLL

-243 ARQARTF
+243 ARQARTY

-262 TLLTREFRVLRQAL
+262 TLLTREFRALRQTL
-276 QETETEVLNLDQQES
+276 QEVEREVLNLDQQES

-302 DLEQARLDAMTITDS
+302 DLEQARLDAIATSDS
-317 IGKVREELAG
+317 IGTIREELAG
-327 IEHQQAH
+327 VEQQQAH
-334 ALTAGEVERNRGLLF
+334 ALTAAEVERNRGQLF
-349 AQQQVQ
+349 SQQQAQ

-364 RSQESLAATLQAI
+364 RSQGNLAGALNAI
-377 ESSLTSVEGEIATR
+377 ESSLTSLETEMATR
-391 DRALGELD
+391 DQVLGELD
-399 EEMTRLLHQRTA
+399 EEMTRLLHQRA
-411 AVEEEERGRK
+411 SAVAEEERGRN

-429 VANTEQGISQL
+429 VANTEHGISQL
-440 TKRMEDL
+440 VKRMGDL
-447 AGRGAR
+447 TGRGTR
-453 LSSERDELGN
+453 VTSERDELRQ
-463 QRESAIDRHEVL
+463 QREAAIDRHDVL
-475 RKEYGETDRRI
+475 RKEYGEADRLVTK
-486 SQLRMEQRTVQEE
+486 LRADQRTVQDE
-499 AAQSTGVL
+499 ATDAIDVKQS
-507 QALDQM
+507 LDQV

-520 LAGVDSRFE
+520 LAGLDSRLE
-529 ALQSVVRE
+529 ALHGVVRE

-545 TEQGP
+545 TQQGP
-550 ALKSCAGV
+550 ALKSCEGV
-558 RDAVAEWLVIPSG
+558 RDAVAEWLVIPPG
-571 MERAVE
+571 MDRAVE

-591 PSVGRRLIRFLQ
+591 PSVGHRLIRFLQ
-603 DEALG
+603 TESLG
-608 RGSFIPQHP
+608 RGSFIPQRP
-617 RWEGSR
+617 RWEGTQTY
-623 SHDWWLSI
+623 DWWSAI
-631 ATEPGVVGL
+631 AAQSGVIGR
-640 AVNLVQTDAVR
+640 AVDLIHTDAAR
-651 TAARDALLDRVV
+651 MAARDSLFNRVV

-669 QAMQLWERHA
+669 EAMSLWERHT
-679 WSAPNGPILVTL
+679 WSAPNGPMLVTL

-698 SGIMTG
+698 SGIVTG
-704 GQVQG
+704 GHIQG
-709 TPGLLERRREVI
+709 TPGLLERRREVTN
-721 DLEAKRHSLVT
+721 LEGKRQSLVL
-732 ELEQSK
+732 ELDQSK
-738 QQRDMVVGQIQ
+738 QERDVVVARIQ
-749 VLTQQDRQLGDALR
+749 LLTQQDRQLGDSLR

-768 NLSLHKDEEKLQ
+768 NLSLRKDEETLQ
-780 HVLNDLEHR
+780 HVLTDLDHR
-789 LTGMETDIQE
+789 LSGMEREIQE
-799 SISEGQRME
+799 SLSEQQRLD
-808 QESHAAQ
+808 QESQSVQ
-815 AQLGQWIAE
+815 AQLGQWILE
-824 KNGQETMLGRVRER
+824 KNGQDTLLGGVRER
-838 LGLLDQLMRTHQ
+838 LGLLDQSMRTHQ

-855 AKLAAEGLRA
+855 AKLTAEGLRA
-865 KREHEQADRTRVA
+865 KREHEHVNRARVTQ
-878 RQIHETDDRHR
+878 QIQETEDRHR
-889 AVSEHLHSL
+889 VLGEHLNSL
-898 EGLIEQSQ
+898 KGSIEQSQ
-906 AEQIRQET
+906 AEQTRQET
-914 LCQELGVTAG
+914 LCQEFGVTAG

-932 AQERQAQQMAASHTL
+932 AQERHAQQMAASQTV
-947 ESSLEELRRGIS
+947 ESGLAEVRRGMS
-959 VIRDA
+959 AIRDA
-964 RMTVEVHRAEVRTQ
+964 RMAVEVRRAELRMQ
-978 LGTVEGTLAGTYQLD
+978 LGTVEGTLSGTYQLD
-993 PLTLLDDST
+993 PLTLVDDPST
-1002 TSCEPIGDGDATA
+1002 SSEPTLETDSPVAQEA
-1015 VEETVPPSD
+1015 VDRSD
-1024 AELKEQLQKLRDRL
+1024 VELKEQLQKLRDRL

-1057 RHTFLSAQEQ
+1057 RHKFLSAQEQ

-1090 FAATYEELQRKFTE
+1090 FAATFDELQRKFTE

-1118 LVDEPPTENGE
+1118 LVDEPPSENGE

-1200 LKELAQNAQ
+1200 LKELALNAQ

>member
-1 MVQGPETFASQA
+1 
-13 CAVCARNQGEP
+13 
-24 MHLKSLNLLGFK
+24 MHLKSLNMLGFK

-42 IEFPEGVTAIVG
+42 IAFPEGVTAVVG

-93 LRKPLGMAE
+93 VRKPLGMAE

-111 PAVMKLESSSGLPN
+111 HAAMKLDGNSSLPS
-125 ELAEA
+125 ELTEV
-130 QEIMITRRLYRNGE
+130 QELMITRRLYRNGE

-215 LEATQQNLL
+215 LETTQQNLL

-243 ARQARTF
+243 ARQARTY
-250 QTLQGEARGIEV
+250 QTLQGEAREIEV
-262 TLLTREFRVLRQAL
+262 MLLTREFRALRQTL
-276 QETETEVLNLDQQES
+276 QEVEREALGLDQQEF
-291 EKAAEQARLTT
+291 EKAAEQARLATE
-302 DLEQARLDAMTITDS
+302 LEQARLDAISTADT
-317 IGKVREELAG
+317 IGKIREKLAG
-327 IEHQQAH
+327 VEQQQAE
-334 ALTAGEVERNRGLLF
+334 ALTAAEVERNRGQLF
-349 AQQQVQ
+349 SQQQVQ
-355 ESAELEELV
+355 ESAELDELV
-364 RSQESLAATLQAI
+364 RSQEQVSGTLQGI
-377 ESSLTSVEGEIATR
+377 ESSVVRLEEEVTLRTQ
-391 DRALGELD
+391 ALEELD
-399 EEMTRLLHQRTA
+399 QEMARLLDQRAA
-411 AVEEEERGRK
+411 AVAEEERGRK
-421 DVLQLAVL
+421 DALHLAVL
-429 VANTEQGISQL
+429 VANTEQSLSQL
-440 TKRMEDL
+440 AKRMEDFTN
-447 AGRGAR
+447 RTSR
-453 LSSERDELGN
+453 LTMERDELRS
-463 QRESAIDRHEVL
+463 QREASIARHERV
-475 RKEYGETDRRI
+475 REEYGQADRLVATL
-486 SQLRMEQRTVQEE
+486 QADQRTVKEE
-499 AAQSTGVL
+499 AAQAIGSV
-507 QALDQM
+507 QSLDQV

-520 LAGVDSRFE
+520 LAGIESRLE
-529 ALQSVVRE
+529 ALQSVVQE
-537 EMGYGRQG
+537 EMGYSRQG
-545 TEQGP
+545 VTQGP
-550 ALKSCAGV
+550 ALKSCEGV
-558 RDAVAEWLVIPSG
+558 REAVAEWLVIPSG

-591 PSVGRRLIRFLQ
+591 PSVGRRLVRFLQ
-603 DEALG
+603 EETLG

-617 RWEGSR
+617 RWEGSQVQ
-623 SHDWWLSI
+623 DWWTAI
-631 ATEPGVVGL
+631 AAEPGVVGR
-640 AVNLVQTDAVR
+640 AVDLVQTDAAR
-651 TAARDALLDRVV
+651 TVARDSLFDRVV

-669 QAMQLWERHA
+669 EAIQLWERHG
-679 WSAPNGPILVTL
+679 WSAPNGPILATL

-698 SGIMTG
+698 SGIVTG
-704 GQVQG
+704 GHVEG
-709 TPGLLERRREVI
+709 TQGLLERRREVL
-721 DLEAKRHSLVT
+721 DLDNKRQALVE
-732 ELEQSK
+732 ELDQNK
-738 QQRDMVVGQIQ
+738 QQRDVVQAQIQ
-749 VLTQQDRQLGDALR
+749 ELTERDRQLGDSLR
-763 DAEMQ
+763 EAEMQ
-768 NLSLHKDEEKLQ
+768 NLSLRKDEEKLQ
-780 HVLNDLEHR
+780 HVLADLDSRLNAVDAEIQEGLGQRDQLEH
-789 LTGMETDIQE
+789 E
-799 SISEGQRME
+799 SQSV
-808 QESHAAQ
+808 Q
-815 AQLGQWIAE
+815 AQLGQWIAD
-824 KNGQETMLGRVRER
+824 KTGQETLLSRVRDG
-838 LGLLDQLMRTHQ
+838 LGLLDQNLRTHQ
-850 ERVTE
+850 EGVTE
-855 AKLAAEGLRA
+855 ARLTVEGLRT
-865 KREHEQADRTRVA
+865 KREHELQNRARVTQ
-878 RQIHETDDRHR
+878 QIHETQERR
-889 AVSEHLHSL
+889 RVLGEHLD
-898 EGLIEQSQ
+898 GLKGQIEQSQ
-906 AEQIRQET
+906 AEQTRQEA
-914 LCQELGVTAG
+914 LCRELGETAG
-924 RVKGELVA
+924 QFKGELVA
-932 AQERQAQQMAASHTL
+932 AQEQQAQQTGASQAL
-947 ESSLEELRRGIS
+947 EASLEDIRRGVS
-959 VIRDA
+959 TIRDA
-964 RMTVEVHRAEVRTQ
+964 RMAVEVRRAEIRTQ
-978 LGTVEGTLAGTYQLD
+978 LGTVESTLAGTYQLD
-993 PLTLLDDST
+993 PSALVVDVST
-1002 TSCEPIGDGDATA
+1002 VASEQAP
-1015 VEETVPPSD
+1015 ETDVLPEQDTPERSD

-1057 RHTFLSAQEQ
+1057 RHTFLTAQEQ

-1090 FAATYEELQRKFTE
+1090 FAATYDELQRKFTE

-1118 LVDEPPTENGE
+1118 LVEDLPSENGE
-1129 PSGSQEPGIEIV
+1129 PSGNDEPGIEIV

-1191 ENIGRFTGV
+1191 ENIGRFTAV
-1200 LKELAQNAQ
+1200 LKDLAQNAQ

>member
-1 MVQGPETFASQA
+1 
-13 CAVCARNQGEP
+13 
-24 MHLKSLNLLGFK
+24 MHLKSLNMLGFK

-111 PAVMKLESSSGLPN
+111 PVMMKLDGGAGLPN
-125 ELAEA
+125 ELTEA
-130 QEIMITRRLYRNGE
+130 QEMMITRRLYRNGE

-150 KVHCRL
+150 KIPCRL

-200 GIVRYKKQKA
+200 GIVRYKKQKG

-250 QTLQGEARGIEV
+250 QTLQGEARGIEI
-262 TLLTREFRVLRQAL
+262 TLLTRELRVLRQVLHEA
-276 QETETEVLNLDQQES
+276 ETEVLNLDQQES

-302 DLEQARLDAMTITDS
+302 ELEQARLDAIATADS
-317 IGKVREELAG
+317 IGKIREELAG
-327 IEHQQAH
+327 VEQRQAH
-334 ALTAGEVERNRGLLF
+334 ALTVAEVERNRGLLF
-349 AQQQVQ
+349 NQQQVQ
-355 ESAELEELV
+355 ESTELEELV
-364 RSQESLAATLQAI
+364 RSQEGLTLALQTI
-377 ESSLTSVEGEIATR
+377 ESSLVSVVEETAIR

-399 EEMTRLLHQRTA
+399 EEMTRLLHQRGA
-411 AVEEEERGRK
+411 AVAEEERGRK
-421 DVLQLAVL
+421 DVMQLAVL

-440 TKRMEDL
+440 ARRMEDL
-447 AGRGAR
+447 AGRGTR
-453 LSSERDELGN
+453 LSSERDELRG
-463 QRESAIDRHEVL
+463 QREAAIDRHEIL
-475 RKEYGETDRRI
+475 RKEYGEADRLV
-486 SQLRMEQRTVQEE
+486 SQLRTEQRTVQEE
-499 AAQSTGVL
+499 AAQATGVL
-507 QALDQM
+507 QSSDQM

-520 LAGVDSRFE
+520 LAGVDSRLE
-529 ALQSVVRE
+529 ALESVVRE
-537 EMGYGRQG
+537 EMGYGPQG
-545 TEQGP
+545 IEQGP
-550 ALKSCAGV
+550 ALKSCDGV

-608 RGSFIPQHP
+608 RGSFIPQRP
-617 RWEGSR
+617 RWEGGR
-623 SHDWWLSI
+623 AHDWGQSI
-631 ATEPGVVGL
+631 AMQPGVVGL
-640 AVNLVQTDAVR
+640 AVDLIQTDAAR
-651 TAARDALLDRVV
+651 TAARDSLFDRVV

-669 QAMQLWERHA
+669 QAMQLWEQHS
-679 WSAPNGPILVTL
+679 WSAPDGPTLVTL

-698 SGIMTG
+698 SGIVTG
-704 GQVQG
+704 GQVHG

-721 DLEAKRHSLVT
+721 DLGAKRRSLVT
-732 ELEQSK
+732 ELDQSK
-738 QQRDMVVGQIQ
+738 QQRTMVFDQIQ
-749 VLTQQDRQLGDALR
+749 SLTQRDRQLGDALR

-768 NLSLHKDEEKLQ
+768 NLSLRKDEEKLQ
-780 HVLNDLEHR
+780 HVLSDLDHR
-789 LTGMETDIQE
+789 LTGMEKEIQE
-799 SISEGQRME
+799 GMSEGQRLE
-808 QESHAAQ
+808 QESQSVQ
-815 AQLGQWIAE
+815 AQLSQWLAE
-824 KNGQETMLGRVRER
+824 KSGQETMLGRVRER
-838 LGLLDQLMRTHQ
+838 LELLDQNMRTQQ

-855 AKLAAEGLRA
+855 AKLTAEGLRA
-865 KREHEQADRTRVA
+865 KREHEQLNRARVTQQIQETEDRRCVLG
-878 RQIHETDDRHR
+878 
-889 AVSEHLHSL
+889 EHLNNL
-898 EGLIEQSQ
+898 KGLIEQSQ
-906 AEQIRQET
+906 AEQARQEA
-914 LCQELGVTAG
+914 LCQELGIIAG
-924 RVKGELVA
+924 RVKEELVVT
-932 AQERQAQQMAASHTL
+932 QERQAQQMSASQTL
-947 ESSLEELRRGIS
+947 ESVLEELRRGIS

-964 RMTVEVHRAEVRTQ
+964 RMRVEVRRAEIRTQ
-978 LGTVEGTLAGTYQLD
+978 LGTVEGTLSGTYQLD
-993 PLTLLDDST
+993 PLTLVDDSAKPN
-1002 TSCEPIGDGDATA
+1002 EPVSEADAAA
-1015 VEETVPPSD
+1015 VQESDHRSD
-1024 AELKEQLQKLRDRL
+1024 ADLKEQLQKLRDRL

-1057 RHTFLSAQEQ
+1057 RHKFLSAQEQ

-1072 IASLKEIIQ
+1072 ITSLKEIIQ

-1118 LVDEPPTENGE
+1118 LVDEPSPESGE
-1129 PSGSQEPGIEIV
+1129 PGGSQEPGIEIV

-1147 RLKSITM
+1147 RLKNITM

>member
-1 MVQGPETFASQA
+1 
-13 CAVCARNQGEP
+13 
-24 MHLKSLNLLGFK
+24 MHLKTMNMTGFK

-111 PAVMKLESSSGLPN
+111 PTMMKLDGSSSLPN
-125 ELAEA
+125 ELTDM
-130 QEIMITRRLYRNGE
+130 QEMMITRRLYRNGE
-144 SEYLIN
+144 SEYLLN

-243 ARQARTF
+243 ARQARTY
-250 QTLQGEARGIEV
+250 QTLQEEVREIEV
-262 TLLTREFRVLRQAL
+262 SLLTKEFRVLRSTL
-276 QETETEVLNLDQQES
+276 QEVESEVVNLDQQES
-291 EKAAEQARLTT
+291 EKAAEQAQLTT
-302 DLEQARLDAMTITDS
+302 ELEQARLDAIGMSDTIGG
-317 IGKVREELAG
+317 IREELAG
-327 IEHQQAH
+327 IEQQQAH
-334 ALTAGEVERNRGLLF
+334 ALTAAEVERSRGQLF
-349 AQQQVQ
+349 GQQQVQ

-364 RSQESLAATLQAI
+364 RSQGQVSETLQTI
-377 ESSLTSVEGEIATR
+377 EASLRSAE
-391 DRALGELD
+391 
-399 EEMTRLLHQRTA
+399 EEMTLRVQALEELDQELTRLVAQRAA
-411 AVEEEERGRK
+411 AVSEEERGRK

-429 VANTEQGISQL
+429 VANTEQAISQL
-440 TKRMEDL
+440 ARRMEDL
-447 AGRGAR
+447 VGRGTR
-453 LSSERDELGN
+453 LTAEREELVS
-463 QRESAIDRHEVL
+463 QRVTAIDRHESL
-475 RKEYGETDRRI
+475 RKEYGEADRRV
-486 SQLRMEQRTVQEE
+486 SELRAELRAVQEE
-499 AAQSTGVL
+499 AAQAAGSL
-507 QALDQM
+507 QSLDQV

-520 LAGVDSRFE
+520 LAGVDSRLE

-545 TEQGP
+545 TQQGP
-550 ALKSCAGV
+550 ALKSCEGV
-558 RDAVAEWLVIPSG
+558 RDAIAEWLVIPSG

-591 PSVGRRLIRFLQ
+591 PSVGKRLVRFLQ
-603 DEALG
+603 QEALG
-608 RGSFIPQHP
+608 RGSFIPQRP
-617 RWEGSR
+617 RWGGASAPL
-623 SHDWWLSI
+623 WWPAI
-631 ATEPGVVGL
+631 AAEPGVVGR
-640 AVNLVQTDAVR
+640 AVDLLQTDAAR
-651 TAARDALLDRVV
+651 TAARDALFDRVV
-663 IVRSLD
+663 IVRSLE
-669 QAMQLWERHA
+669 QAVQLWERQE
-679 WSAPNGPILVTL
+679 WGAPQGPILVTL

-698 SGIMTG
+698 SGIVTG
-704 GQVQG
+704 GQVKS

-721 DLEAKRHSLVT
+721 DLEAKRLSFVT
-732 ELEQSK
+732 ELDQSK
-738 QQRDMVVGQIQ
+738 QQRDMVVAEIQ
-749 VLTQQDRQLGDALR
+749 MLTQRDRQLGDDLR
-763 DAEMQ
+763 EAEMQ
-768 NLSLHKDEEKLQ
+768 NLSLRKDEEQLQ
-780 HVLNDLEHR
+780 HVLADLEQR
-789 LTGMETDIQE
+789 VQAVDAEIQE
-799 SISEGQRME
+799 GFNERE
-808 QESHAAQ
+808 RVEDESQSVQ
-815 AQLGQWIAE
+815 AQLVQWIAE
-824 KNGQETMLGRVRER
+824 KNGQDTLVSRVRER
-838 LGLLDQLMRTHQ
+838 LGVLDQTMNQHQ
-850 ERVTE
+850 ERVTQ
-855 AKLAAEGLRA
+855 AKLTVEGLRA
-865 KREHEQADRTRVA
+865 KREHEQQNHARVV
-878 RQIHETDDRHR
+878 RQIHEAEERRR
-889 AVSEHLHSL
+889 ALGEHLNSL
-898 EGLIEQSQ
+898 KGLIEQCREQQ
-906 AEQIRQET
+906 ALQET
-914 LCQELGVTAG
+914 RCQDLGVTAG
-924 RVKGELVA
+924 RVKGELIS
-932 AQERQAQQMAASHTL
+932 AQERQAQHVATSQTL
-947 ESSLEELRRGIS
+947 EAALENVRRGMS

-964 RMTVEVHRAEVRTQ
+964 RMTVEVRRAEVRMH
-978 LGTVEGTLAGTYQLD
+978 LGTVEGTLAGTYQID
-993 PLTLLDDST
+993 PQALVDIPQQADESVG
-1002 TSCEPIGDGDATA
+1002 EPD
-1015 VEETVPPSD
+1015 VVVRKETDERSD
-1024 AELKEQLQKLRDRL
+1024 VELKEQLQKLRDRL

-1081 RIHRTTKEM
+1081 RINRTTKEM
-1090 FAATYEELQRKFTE
+1090 FAATYDELQQKFTE

-1118 LVDEPPTENGE
+1118 LIEEPPLENGE
-1129 PSGSQEPGIEIV
+1129 PSGNQEPGIEIV

-1191 ENIGRFTGV
+1191 ENIGRFTAV
-1200 LKELAQNAQ
+1200 LKDLAQNAQ

>member
-1 MVQGPETFASQA
+1 
-13 CAVCARNQGEP
+13 
-24 MHLKSLNLLGFK
+24 MHLKSLNMLGFK

-42 IEFPEGVTAIVG
+42 IEFPEGVTAVVG

-93 LRKPLGMAE
+93 VRKPLGMAE
-102 VSLVIGGLD
+102 VSLVICGLD
-111 PAVMKLESSSGLPN
+111 QAAMKLDGNSGLPS
-125 ELAEA
+125 ELTEV
-130 QEIMITRRLYRNGE
+130 QELMITRRLYRNGE

-150 KVHCRL
+150 KIHCRL

-243 ARQARTF
+243 ARQARTY
-250 QTLQGEARGIEV
+250 QTLQGEAREIEV
-262 TLLTREFRVLRQAL
+262 ILLTREFRTLRQTL
-276 QETETEVLNLDQQES
+276 QEVESEVLNLDQQES

-302 DLEQARLDAMTITDS
+302 ELEQARLDAIATADS
-317 IGKVREELAG
+317 IGKIREELAG
-327 IEHQQAH
+327 VEQQQAH
-334 ALTAGEVERNRGLLF
+334 ALTAAEVARNRGQLF
-349 AQQQVQ
+349 SQQQVQ
-355 ESAELEELV
+355 ESAELDELV
-364 RSQESLAATLQAI
+364 RSQEQVAGTLQTI
-377 ESSLTSVEGEIATR
+377 ESSLVRLEEDVTLR
-391 DRALGELD
+391 NQALEELD
-399 EEMTRLLHQRTA
+399 QEMTQLLDQRAA
-411 AVEEEERGRK
+411 AVAEEERGRK

-429 VANTEQGISQL
+429 VANTEQSISQL
-440 TKRMEDL
+440 AQRMEGFTNR
-447 AGRGAR
+447 ATR
-453 LSSERDELGN
+453 LITERNELQN
-463 QRESAIDRHEVL
+463 QREYSIAHHETL
-475 RKEYGETDRRI
+475 REEYGNADR
-486 SQLRMEQRTVQEE
+486 LVAT
-499 AAQSTGVL
+499 L
-507 QALDQM
+507 QADQRAVKEEVAQAVGLIQSLDQI

-520 LAGVDSRFE
+520 LAGLESRLE

-545 TEQGP
+545 ADQGP
-550 ALKSCAGV
+550 ALKSCEGV

-603 DEALG
+603 EETLG
-608 RGSFIPQHP
+608 RGSFIPQRP
-617 RWEGSR
+617 RWTGGQVQ
-623 SHDWWLSI
+623 DWWPAI
-631 ATEPGVVGL
+631 ATEPEVVGR
-640 AVNLVQTDAVR
+640 AVDLIQTDAAR
-651 TAARDALLDRVV
+651 TVARDSLFDRVV

-669 QAMQLWERHA
+669 HALQLWERHA
-679 WSAPNGPILVTL
+679 WSAPTGPILATL
-691 DGEVVDA
+691 DGDVVDA
-698 SGIMTG
+698 SGIVTG

-709 TPGLLERRREVI
+709 TPGLLERRREVL
-721 DLEAKRHSLVT
+721 DLEAKRQVLVT
-732 ELEQSK
+732 ELDQNK
-738 QQRDMVVGQIQ
+738 QQRDVVHTQIQ
-749 VLTQQDRQLGDALR
+749 ELTERDRQLGDSLR
-763 DAEMQ
+763 EAEMQ
-768 NLSLHKDEEKLQ
+768 NLSLRKDQEKLQ
-780 HVLNDLEHR
+780 HVLADLDHR
-789 LTGMETDIQE
+789 VNAVEAEIQE
-799 SISEGQRME
+799 GLTLREQLE
-808 QESHAAQ
+808 QESQSVQ
-815 AQLGQWIAE
+815 AQLSQWIAE
-824 KNGQETMLGRVRER
+824 KTGQDTLLSRVREG
-838 LGLLDQLMRTHQ
+838 LGLLDQNLRAHQ
-850 ERVTE
+850 DRVTE
-855 AKLAAEGLRA
+855 ARLAAEGLRA
-865 KREHEQADRTRVA
+865 KREHEQLNRARVTQQIQETEDRRRVLG
-878 RQIHETDDRHR
+878 
-889 AVSEHLHSL
+889 EHLDSL
-898 EGLIEQSQ
+898 NGLIEQSQ
-906 AEQIRQET
+906 AEQTRQEA
-914 LCQELGVTAG
+914 LCRELGVTAG
-924 RVKGELVA
+924 QVKENLVA
-932 AQERQAQQMAASHTL
+932 AQERQAQRMAASQAVEGHL
-947 ESSLEELRRGIS
+947 DESRRGMS
-959 VIRDA
+959 AIRDA
-964 RMTVEVHRAEVRTQ
+964 RMTVEVRRAEIRMQ
-978 LGTVEGTLAGTYQLD
+978 LGTVESTLSGTYQL
-993 PLTLLDDST
+993 
-1002 TSCEPIGDGDATA
+1002 EPSALIEIASAPSEPASDVHAALGQDT
-1015 VEETVPPSD
+1015 VERSD
-1024 AELKEQLQKLRDRL
+1024 VELKEQLQKLRDRL

-1057 RHTFLSAQEQ
+1057 RHKFLSAQEQ

-1081 RIHRTTKEM
+1081 RIQRTTKEM
-1090 FAATYEELQRKFTE
+1090 FATTYDELQQKFTE

-1118 LVDEPPTENGE
+1118 LVEETPSENGE
-1129 PSGSQEPGIEIV
+1129 SSGSDEPGIEIV

-1191 ENIGRFTGV
+1191 ENIGRFTAV
-1200 LKELAQNAQ
+1200 LKDLARNAQ

-1240 SVRLGDLQPA
+1240 SVRLGELQPA

>member
-1 MVQGPETFASQA
+1 
-13 CAVCARNQGEP
+13 
-24 MHLKSLNLLGFK
+24 MHLKTMTMTGFK

-65 AILWV
+65 SILWV

-111 PAVMKLESSSGLPN
+111 PTMMKLDGNSGLPS
-125 ELAEA
+125 ELTEM
-130 QEIMITRRLYRNGE
+130 QEMMITRRLYRNGE
-144 SEYLIN
+144 SEYLLN
-150 KVHCRL
+150 KIHCRL

-243 ARQARTF
+243 ARQARTY
-250 QTLQGEARGIEV
+250 QTLQGEVREIEV
-262 TLLTREFRVLRQAL
+262 TLLTKEFRTLRQAL
-276 QETETEVLNLDQQES
+276 QEVESDVLNLDQQES

-302 DLEQARLDAMTITDS
+302 ELEQARLDAIAMSDTIAK
-317 IGKVREELAG
+317 IREELAG
-327 IEHQQAH
+327 VEQQQAH
-334 ALTAGEVERNRGLLF
+334 ALTAAEVERSRGQLF
-349 AQQQVQ
+349 DQQQVQ
-355 ESAELEELV
+355 ESTELEELV
-364 RSQESLAATLQAI
+364 RSQGQVSETLQTI
-377 ESSLTSVEGEIATR
+377 EISLRSVE
-391 DRALGELD
+391 
-399 EEMTRLLHQRTA
+399 EEMTLRVQALEELDQELMRLVSQRAA
-411 AVEEEERGRK
+411 AVSEEERGRK
-421 DVLQLAVL
+421 DILQLAVL
-429 VANTEQGISQL
+429 VANTEQAISQL
-440 TKRMEDL
+440 ARRMEDL
-447 AGRGAR
+447 VGRGAR
-453 LSSERDELGN
+453 LTAEREELGG
-463 QRESAIDRHEVL
+463 QRATAIDRHESL
-475 RKEYGETDRRI
+475 RKEYGEADRRV
-486 SQLRMEQRTVQEE
+486 SELRMELRAVQEE
-499 AAQSTGVL
+499 AAQAVGSM
-507 QALDQM
+507 QSLDQV

-520 LAGVDSRFE
+520 LAGVDSRLE

-545 TEQGP
+545 MQQGP
-550 ALKSCAGV
+550 ALKSCEGV

-577 AVLGERVRGWFVDE
+577 SVLGERVRGWFVDE
-591 PSVGRRLIRFLQ
+591 PSVGQRLVRFLQ
-603 DEALG
+603 QESLG
-608 RGSFIPQHP
+608 RGSFIPQRP
-617 RWEGSR
+617 RWDGASTP
-623 SHDWWLSI
+623 SWWPTIS
-631 ATEPGVVGL
+631 TDPGVVGR
-640 AVNLVQTDAVR
+640 AVDLIKTDAAR
-651 TAARDALLDRVV
+651 TAARDALFDRVV
-663 IVRSLD
+663 IIRSLD
-669 QAMQLWERHA
+669 QALQLWERHE
-679 WSAPNGPILVTL
+679 WSAPHGPILVTL

-698 SGIMTG
+698 SGIVTG
-704 GQVQG
+704 GQVQS

-721 DLEAKRHSLVT
+721 DLEAKRQSFVT
-732 ELEQSK
+732 ELDQSK
-738 QQRDMVVGQIQ
+738 QQRELVVAQIQ
-749 VLTQQDRQLGDALR
+749 MLTQRDRQLGDALR
-763 DAEMQ
+763 EAEMQ
-768 NLSLHKDEEKLQ
+768 NLSLRKDEEKLQ
-780 HVLNDLEHR
+780 HVLSDLDQRVQAVDAE
-789 LTGMETDIQE
+789 IQE
-799 SISEGQRME
+799 GLSERGRME
-808 QESHAAQ
+808 EESQSVQ

-824 KNGQETMLGRVRER
+824 KNGQDAMVARVRER
-838 LGLLDQLMRTHQ
+838 LGLLDQNMRTHQ
-850 ERVTE
+850 EHVTQ
-855 AKLAAEGLRA
+855 AKLTVEGLRA
-865 KREHEQADRTRVA
+865 KREHEQLNRARVTQ
-878 RQIHETDDRHR
+878 QIQEAEERRR
-889 AVSEHLHSL
+889 ALGEHLNSL
-898 EGLIEQSQ
+898 KGLIEQSRN
-906 AEQIRQET
+906 EQVRQET
-914 LCQELGVTAG
+914 LCQDLGVTAG

-932 AQERQAQQMAASHTL
+932 AQERQAQHMATSQTL
-947 ESSLEELRRGIS
+947 EASLEEVRREMS
-959 VIRDA
+959 VVREA
-964 RMTVEVHRAEVRTQ
+964 RMTVEVRRAEVR
-978 LGTVEGTLAGTYQLD
+978 LHLSTVEGTLAGTYQLD
-993 PLTLLDDST
+993 PLTLVDAPPQSDASMGEAEVAVPQT
-1002 TSCEPIGDGDATA
+1002 TDGR
-1015 VEETVPPSD
+1015 SD

-1081 RIHRTTKEM
+1081 RINRTTKEM
-1090 FAATYEELQRKFTE
+1090 FAATYDELQQKFTE

-1118 LVDEPPTENGE
+1118 LVEEPPLENGE
-1129 PSGSQEPGIEIV
+1129 PSGNQEPGIEIV

-1191 ENIGRFTGV
+1191 ENIGRFTAV
-1200 LKELAQNAQ
+1200 LKDLAQNAQ